1 MSESRGGSKKLNAGN
16 SETTDAV
23 NSTGEA
29 TDNRNRHVWFS
40 DADDEKKRA
49 YNDNFQYNPSTNT
62 ISANVGGTSS
72 NVTGVVD
79 LAHGGTGRPSRD
91 SGYSA
96 LMSGGVYK
104 GDLNNAQNAGI
115 YMFTTA
121 DTTNYPT
128 YAGRADGW
136 ARLEVT
142 TSARDSAEVM
152 QRVIYS
158 TEGVEFTRLH
168 ANGTTWTPWQVVVSG
183 AVAHRQFVQEIP
195 SGANLNDYM
204 INGSY
209 ISGDSQN
216 VIANLPPFFS
226 DGKGAFTLFVTG
238 ITTTTAYTNQ
248 ILITIGDP
256 SYIYVRNQY
265 NWQEPWTWTDWAKII
280 TTDIGG
286 DYYAQLQSPNNLI
299 HAGNEFTFAAPQ
311 LTINDVWINYR
322 TASGNTD
329 GSIDTYQF
337 GNGGGRLASISAD
350 NIYAHGGFYASN
362 NSSIYGTS
370 LPAAGNA
377 GRIFFKKV

>member
-1 MSESRGGSKKLNAGN
+1 
-16 SETTDAV
+16 
-23 NSTGEA
+23 
-29 TDNRNRHVWFS
+29 
-40 DADDEKKRA
+40 
-49 YNDNFQYNPSTNT
+49 
-62 ISANVGGTSS
+62 
-72 NVTGVVD
+72 
-79 LAHGGTGRPSRD
+79 
-91 SGYSA
+91 
-96 LMSGGVYK
+96 
-104 GDLNNAQNAGI
+104 
-115 YMFTTA
+115 MFTTA

-128 YAGRADGW
+128 YAGRADNW

-168 ANGTTWTPWQVVVSG
+168 ANGTTWTPWQIVVSG
-183 AVAHRQFVQEIP
+183 TVAHRQFVQAIP

-209 ISGDSQN
+209 ISSDGQN

-248 ILITIGDP
+248 ILITI
-256 SYIYVRNQY
+256 SNNKHIYMRSQT
-265 NWQEPWTWTDWAKII
+265 NWQSPWTWTDWAEMI

-299 HAGNEFTFAAPQ
+299 HSGNEFTFAAPQ
-311 LTINDVWINYR
+311 LTSNDVWINYR
-322 TASGNTD
+322 TASGDLD
-329 GSIDTYQF
+329 GNIDTYQF
-337 GNGGGRLASISAD
+337 GNGRGGLASISAD
-350 NIYAHGGFYASN
+350 GIYAHGGFYASN

-370 LPAAGNA
+370 LPAAGTA
-377 GRIFFKKV
+377 GRVFFKKV